1 VEQDGIR
8 FNVFPQ
14 DNWVTTIAEAQLYV
28 KKDVFEIVQ
37 FLGKDLLSGVVGLRF
52 KGYAKISI
60 LNELSVKVSFDSLQQ
75 LEPVPLIILN
85 AP

>member
-1 VEQDGIR
+1 MHWLLGSVEQDGIR

-37 FLGKDLLSGVVGLRF
+37 FLGKDLLSGGSKATQKFQFSTNYQSKFHLTVCNN
-52 KGYAKISI
+52 
-60 LNELSVKVSFDSLQQ
+60 LNRYH
-75 LEPVPLIILN
+75 
-85 AP
+85 